1 MKRILM
7 LGCGLVVAAFTMN
20 ALADDVGVVDM
31 KSIFQNSAK
40 VKEINAKL
48 GKKFASDRAKIVQMQ
63 KSFKD
68 NMTKLQRD
76 GSVMS
81 KKDIEKLKVNIRKQ
95 QAELQAAQA
104 KFQQQLYA
112 AQNKAMGAFMKK
124 VQDVVKVIAR
134 RKGLELVLPKN
145 GVLYSAKSMDITADI
160 SKKLN

>member
-1 MKRILM
+1 M

-48 GKKFASDRAKIVQMQ
+48 GEKFASDRAKIVQMQ

-68 NMTKLQRD
+68 DMTKLQRD

-81 KKDIEKLKVNIRKQ
+81 KKDAEKLKVTIRKQ

-112 AQNKAMGAFMKK
+112 AQNKAMSAFMKK